1 MIILYRIKGA
11 CDGCEMTIGIT
22 IISSIFVKLRYSSI
36 LCRSNRL
43 PSRVIRLI
51 TGVSNSCGPLPV
63 LLRDFSNKETTVLL
77 HHSPIH
83 LYDRHSFIDRYS
95 WSLTRSWLAEGFGN
109 CSYRPGP
116 IATPSNSIQ
125 QPYNN
130 HVHLWDRSEATIY
143 GLLSY
148 EGHLLRAKFWRH
160 RDYQFQLS
168 PFPFRFFN

>member
-1 MIILYRIKGA
+1 MWTLA
-11 CDGCEMTIGIT
+11 
-22 IISSIFVKLRYSSI
+22 SIAQGL
-36 LCRSNRL
+36 
-43 PSRVIRLI
+43 
-51 TGVSNSCGPLPV
+51 
-63 LLRDFSNKETTVLL
+63 SNKDKTTVLL

-160 RDYQFQLS
+160 RDYQFNYL
-168 PFPFRFFN
+168 PFRSASLIENHHLRILKSVHDEGYSTL